1 MKIVLILFLLP
12 IVISCANIQQ
22 SKNDI
27 PLNYSE
33 YKKSLEVSGNKSFL
47 LTGKIS
53 LFIKDKGLSGRIR
66 WLSKDGH
73 DTIEIYDPFNSII
86 AKISLTESPKKI
98 AFLSSS
104 RSQSKEAKNVI
115 KNIFSSND
123 NIFILRNFLL
133 SPPAELS
140 GNHNVSIN
148 FDDWVIRFSGI
159 HDNIRKIPKTVEYTK
174 GNISLKIFINDLKI

>member
-12 IVISCANIQQ
+12 IIIGCASIQE

-27 PLNYSE
+27 PLDYSE
-33 YKKSLEVSGNKSFL
+33 YKKNLKNLEIKSFL

-53 LFIKDKGLSGRIR
+53 LFFKEKGLSGRIR
-66 WLSKDGH
+66 WLSKNGY

-98 AFLSSS
+98 SFLPPF
-104 RSQSKEAKNVI
+104 QSKETKNII
-115 KNIFSSND
+115 KNIFGSSD
-123 NIFILRNFLL
+123 NVFLLKKFLL
-133 SPPAELS
+133 SPPNELTH
-140 GNHNVSIN
+140 NQNVSIN
-148 FDDWVIRFSGI
+148 FENWLIKFNGI
-159 HDNIRKIPKTVEYTK
+159 HDNIRKISKTVEYTK